1 MRVKISRTSVE
12 GEVFAPPSKSYTH
25 RAITIG
31 SLSEKCVVRRP
42 LISEDTKATIRACR
56 MLGAQINEEKG
67 DLFIEG
73 VKGKPHIPEDVIDVG
88 NSGTTLRFMTAV
100 ASLVDGVSILT
111 GDNSLRTRP
120 NGPLIEVLHDLG
132 AEVISTQNNGC
143 APLVVKGGLK
153 GAIAKIDGSISS
165 QFISALLIACPLT
178 SRSTTLSI
186 KGELR
191 SKPYVNLTLE
201 IMRKAGAEIFEDN
214 NHNIKFIIPPNQD
227 YDLRDYLVPG
237 DFSSASYLLAAAAMT
252 GSRVVVKNMFP
263 SQQGDMAII
272 EILKQMGAG
281 VSWDKENGVVT
292 VNGRDLKGVRVDAA
306 ATPDLVP
313 TIAVLGAVA
322 EGQTVIENAEHV
334 RYKET
339 DRLHAMA
346 VELKK
351 MGVSVKEDR
360 DQLTIKGG
368 KPKGGDLHGWHDHR
382 IVMALTIAGM
392 VAGDT
397 TVDTAESIFIS
408 YPNFFDDVRSLGA
421 DVIVDKQ

>member
-1 MRVKISRTSVE
+1 MRVKVSRTSVE

-42 LISEDTKATIRACR
+42 LISEDTKATIRACK
-56 MLGAQINEEKG
+56 MFGAQINEEKG

-132 AEVISTQNNGC
+132 VEVISTLNNGC

-178 SRSTTLSI
+178 SQSTTLSI

-191 SKPYVNLTLE
+191 SKPYVNVTLE
-201 IMRKAGAEIFEDN
+201 ILREAGAEIFEDN
-214 NHNIKFIIPPNQD
+214 NHNIKFIIPPNQH
-227 YDLRDYLVPG
+227 YNLRDYLVPG

-263 SQQGDMAII
+263 SQQGDMAMID
-272 EILKQMGAG
+272 ILKQMGAG

-351 MGVSVKEDR
+351 MGVSVKEDQ

-368 KPKGGDLHGWHDHR
+368 KLKGGDLHGWHDHR

-421 DVIVDKQ
+421 DVVVNKQ